1 MTMIS
6 TELKVK
12 LHRTFKQL
20 LRGCDL
26 KVILNI
32 SNVEDKIK
40 QELRYLLAYKFKCN
54 SCNAEYIGKTK
65 RCYRT

>member
-1 MTMIS
+1 MIS

-20 LRGCDL
+20 LPACDL

-32 SNVEDKIK
+32 SNVADKIK
-40 QELRYLLAYKFKCN
+40 QELRCLLVHKFKCN

-65 RCYRT
+65 RR